1 MTVKRIDNVDI
12 NVEDLDAAVDFFT
25 ELGMKLEGRMPIEGS
40 FAERI
45 TGLKGLRTEIA
56 MMRTPDGS
64 GLELTK
70 WNLPAGISAEPKVP
84 SPNTLGIGRIM
95 FAVEDIDDVVA
106 RLRTKGGELMGEIVN
121 YENVH
126 RLCYMRGPEG
136 IIIALAEKIG

>member
-25 ELGMKLEGRMPIEGS
+25 ELGMKLEGRMPSEGS

-70 WNLPAGISAEPKVP
+70 WNSPAGISAEPKVP

>member
-1 MTVKRIDNVDI
+1 
-12 NVEDLDAAVDFFT
+12 
-25 ELGMKLEGRMPIEGS
+25 MKLRIRIADDEELIRKSLVKLLTAEGHEVDAVGTA
-40 FAERI
+40 AEVLESVRNDPPQI
-45 TGLKGLRTEIA
+45 LILDLRL
-56 MMRTPDGS
+56 PDGS

-70 WNLPAGISAEPKVP
+70 WNSPPGISAEPKVP

-136 IIIALAEKIG
+136 IIIALAERIG